1 MICTVGVPG
10 GFQIKRRVTTGDQ
23 EDKIVEAY
31 EGYRRESLTAIGRA
45 LLLGICDRT
54 FRRYMNRYDKDGIKG
69 LLDKRLVQVSQ
80 RRAPVDEIM
89 RMVKPVPQPS
99 HGLKAACKKLD

>member
-1 MICTVGVPG
+1 MICTVLYGVPG

-31 EGYRRESLTAIGRA
+31 EGYRRGSLTAIGRA

-69 LLDKRLVQVSQ
+69 L
-80 RRAPVDEIM
+80 P
-89 RMVKPVPQPS
+89 KPSKILFVY
-99 HGLKAACKKLD
+99 LAACLWCIPVMTAAIRVK

>member
-1 MICTVGVPG
+1 
-10 GFQIKRRVTTGDQ
+10 
-23 EDKIVEAY
+23 
-31 EGYRRESLTAIGRA
+31 
-45 LLLGICDRT
+45 
-54 FRRYMNRYDKDGIKG
+54 MNRYDKDGIKG